1 METNLGSV
9 DEKMD
14 GVIEG
19 RVKERHRMNE
29 AQRRTNGGRSDVCT
43 IEESTE
49 GGNERMTN
57 DQKVGR
63 HEGMKV
69 IEEME
74 IEVR

>member
-1 METNLGSV
+1 
-9 DEKMD
+9 
-14 GVIEG
+14 
-19 RVKERHRMNE
+19 MNE

-43 IEESTE
+43 IEESSE

-57 DQKVGR
+57 DQMVKR
-63 HEGMKV
+63 HEGTRV